1 MNDWPPPC
9 WGPAITDMKCFKGR
23 LRPPEA
29 SPVCGRQQIRNC
41 HGRNSSWMVRILH
54 WLKAAI
60 KNTAFALLPK
70 SIISSFKKM
79 VKVVSKKKH
88 LTPLNKDKTKKPTFQ
103 TILESFYS
111 WPEPE
116 ALHWSRLSSDGE
128 SVMVPQSLL
137 LADGSPRRSLIGWLV
152 TVAAWYTQPRSSAPG
167 PVLLSV
173 AQPSPGVTH
182 GVTRLL
188 SLPGTQT
195 ASSGLSLTY
204 S

>member
-88 LTPLNKDKTKKPTFQ
+88 WTPLNKDKTKKPTFQ

-128 SVMVPQSLL
+128 SVIVPQSPYWLTGLQAALWLDDGWRWLL
-137 LADGSPRRSLIGWLV
+137 GTHSLAPPLQGQCCCQWHSRALGWLMV
-152 TVAAWYTQPRSSAPG
+152 WPGSCHSQGHKQHPRGYPW
-167 PVLLSV
+167 LS
-173 AQPSPGVTH
+173 
-182 GVTRLL
+182 
-188 SLPGTQT
+188 
-195 ASSGLSLTY
+195 
-204 S
+204 